1 MVVWII
7 SALPVVKTN
16 WIKIL
21 VSLFIE
27 TRCNSGV
34 NNIIHDITRKSFGQ
48 GLITKEY
55 ITMHINLVSNL

>member
-1 MVVWII
+1 MDV
-7 SALPVVKTN
+7 SALPAVNKTN
-16 WIKIL
+16 SIIIL

-55 ITMHINLVSNL
+55 ITMHINLVYNL